1 MLQTIIEIKAKLGVA
16 SDRFARG
23 TVLITPSCQDPDF
36 LCKAMHHNE
45 TRTEQLFSEQLVDDE
60 GEDNKRRE
68 KYVNLNEQ
76 LGFRFVSASGN
87 EQRITNEITNFTQH
101 FLSHAD

>member
-1 MLQTIIEIKAKLGVA
+1 MKGKG
-16 SDRFARG
+16 
-23 TVLITPSCQDPDF
+23 
-36 LCKAMHHNE
+36 N
-45 TRTEQLFSEQLVDDE
+45 
-60 GEDNKRRE
+60 NKRRE